1 MSQSHSYTLRG
12 QIGRLD
18 LMTRMVL
25 AILSTGSGVF
35 TYIGVR
41 DLIDGSPTTVF
52 LGAIIYSVAVSV
64 AIYGFWTYLM
74 RIMPHVRQRA
84 GRGML
89 YLAMAVGAVMIMAM
103 SAWLNAAALAGGA
116 ALEQHLSVTTEE
128 YQQRLNEA
136 HENALAAQS
145 LIPDIELASQRFSR
159 LADEERSSGALTGTS
174 GLGTV
179 VQLLS
184 QMSTQLD
191 GLAAEIRSSRE
202 RVQTLFDEGGTRLAE
217 MRRLVAGEGPVADRS
232 TQFAEQA
239 TALSGIVA
247 SLQQTSVAPAVR
259 RAAEDLGRSFI
270 APVAGGLEPGLRD
283 RQSEVLAR
291 VEQSVRQQSAAL
303 AAAADDI
310 LARPPVAAMR
320 FTPLS
325 KPDAVIR
332 YAGDFLPSWAGAIAI
347 DLMPA
352 VLVLILVITQDQIRR
367 EEGEAGFVDMS
378 AADMMRAFEIQ
389 RRLAAAQA
397 PVPGTADGVAAPASH
412 LSESPPGPAPSPDEI
427 VQQNQPTPFHGR
439 RGAGPA

>member
-1 MSQSHSYTLRG
+1 MAQSHSHALRG
-12 QIGRLD
+12 QIGRLE
-18 LMTRMVL
+18 LLSRMVL
-25 AILSTGSGVF
+25 AILATGSGVF
-35 TYIGVR
+35 TYIGVS

-74 RIMPHVRQRA
+74 RIMPHVRSARGRA
-84 GRGML
+84 ML
-89 YLAMAVGAVMIMAM
+89 YLSMGIGIVMIIAM

-128 YQQRLNEA
+128 YQERLNQA

-145 LIPDIELASQRFSR
+145 LIPDIQLASQRFSR

-174 GLGTV
+174 GSGTV

-184 QMSTQLD
+184 QMSVQLD
-191 GLAAEIRSSRE
+191 GLSAEIETSRGQ
-202 RVQTLFDEGGTRLAE
+202 VQTLFEEGGTRLGE
-217 MRRLVAGEGPVADRS
+217 MRRLVAGEGPVNERS
-232 TQFAEQA
+232 TAFAEQA

-259 RAAEDLGRSFI
+259 RAAEDLGRSYI
-270 APVAGGLEPGLRD
+270 APVAGGLAEDLRL

-291 VEQSVRQQSAAL
+291 VEESVRQQSAAL
-303 AAAADDI
+303 ASAADEI
-310 LARPPVAAMR
+310 LARPVVETVR
-320 FTPLS
+320 FQPLS

-352 VLVLILVITQDQIRR
+352 VLVLILVVTQEQIRR
-367 EEGEAGFVDMS
+367 EEGDEEEYADMS
-378 AADMMRAFEIQ
+378 AADMIRALRLQ
-389 RRLAAAQA
+389 RSLTAAR
-397 PVPGTADGVAAPASH
+397 
-412 LSESPPGPAPSPDEI
+412 SEDEERPAPPPARPDPDPENEV
-427 VQQNQPTPFHGR
+427 VQRNEPGAVPLPLR
-439 RGAGPA
+439 RGSGPQ

>member
-1 MSQSHSYTLRG
+1 MAQTQSHALRG
-12 QIGRLD
+12 QIGRLE
-18 LMTRMVL
+18 LLTRMVL
-25 AILSTGSGVF
+25 AILALGSGVF
-35 TYIGVR
+35 TYIGVS

-74 RIMPHVRQRA
+74 RITPHVRSAR

-89 YLAMAVGAVMIMAM
+89 YASMGVGIVMIMAM

-116 ALEQHLSVTTEE
+116 ALEQHLSVTAEE
-128 YQQRLNEA
+128 YQGKLNEA

-145 LIPDIELASQRFSR
+145 LIPDIQLASQRFSR

-174 GLGTV
+174 GSGTV

-184 QMSTQLD
+184 QMSVQLD
-191 GLAAEIRSSRE
+191 GLAAEIETSRA
-202 RVQTLFDEGGTRLAE
+202 RVQTLFEEGGTRLGQ
-217 MRRLVAGEGPVADRS
+217 MRQLVAGAGPVNERS
-232 TQFAEQA
+232 TAFAEQA

-259 RAAEDLGRSFI
+259 RAAEDLGRSYI
-270 APVAGGLEPGLRD
+270 APVAGGLAEDLRL
-283 RQSEVLAR
+283 RQSEVLVR
-291 VEQSVRQQSAAL
+291 VEESVRQQSAAL
-303 AAAADDI
+303 AAAADEI
-310 LARPPVAAMR
+310 LARPAVETVR

-367 EEGEAGFVDMS
+367 EDGDEAEYADMS
-378 AADMMRAFEIQ
+378 AADMMRALRIE
-389 RRLAAAQA
+389 RSLAAVRTEISQAEPQAAAEGPPNLDAPEA
-397 PVPGTADGVAAPASH
+397 PVQRNEPGAVP
-412 LSESPPGPAPSPDEI
+412 LPL
-427 VQQNQPTPFHGR
+427 R